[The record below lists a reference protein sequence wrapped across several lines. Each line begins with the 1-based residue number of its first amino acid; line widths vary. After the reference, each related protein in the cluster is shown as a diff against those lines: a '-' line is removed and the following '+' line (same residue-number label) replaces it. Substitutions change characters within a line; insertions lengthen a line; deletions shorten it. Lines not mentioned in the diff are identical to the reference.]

1 LVDNDYISR
10 THYLSI
16 KEENGMKKTWG
27 FIIASLILLLL
38 LSTTSTAH
46 QNAVL
51 EIGTID
57 EGLLVGVA
65 SLITNVGN
73 TTAQDVHWSIHFE
86 GGTVLFPF
94 GSVRNGGCKSIAA
107 GVTKNIFSGPV
118 CGFAIIRPMNITVSA
133 YASNAD
139 PVQRT
144 ERGVMF
150 LFFIQV

>member
-1 LVDNDYISR
+1 MKN
-10 THYLSI
+10 TLS
-16 KEENGMKKTWG
+16 
-27 FIIASLILLLL
+27 FIIASFILLPL
-38 LSTTSTAH
+38 LSITSTAH

-65 SLITNVGN
+65 SVITNVGD
-73 TTAQDVHWSIHFE
+73 TAAQDVRWSIHFD

-94 GSVRNGGCKSIAA
+94 GGVRNGSCKSIAA

-118 CGFAIIRPMNITVSA
+118 CGFAIVRPMNITVSA
-133 YASNAD
+133 FASNAD

-144 ERGVMF
+144 ERGMMF
-150 LFFIQV
+150 LFIIQV